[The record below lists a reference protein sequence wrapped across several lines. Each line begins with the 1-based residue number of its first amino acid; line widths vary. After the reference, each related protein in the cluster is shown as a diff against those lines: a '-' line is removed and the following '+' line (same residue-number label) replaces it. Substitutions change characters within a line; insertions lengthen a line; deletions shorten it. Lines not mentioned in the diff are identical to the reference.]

1 MIDLIKKIRIILAV
15 ICIKN
20 NKAKVL
26 KEIENG
32 TLKKIENIKQFIINI
47 KFSDSLKLFLQL
59 FLELVQSSTYVIIL
73 KISVNNLKISV
84 NNFKNSV
91 NNFKSFS
98 K

>member
-32 TLKKIENIKQFIINI
+32 SLKKIENIKQFIINI

-59 FLELVQSSTYVIIL
+59 F
-73 KISVNNLKISV
+73 
-84 NNFKNSV
+84 
-91 NNFKSFS
+91 
-98 K
+98 

>member
-47 KFSDSLKLFLQL
+47 KFTDSLKLFLQL
-59 FLELVQSSTYVIIL
+59 FY
-73 KISVNNLKISV
+73 
-84 NNFKNSV
+84 
-91 NNFKSFS
+91 
-98 K
+98 

>member
-59 FLELVQSSTYVIIL
+59 F
-73 KISVNNLKISV
+73 
-84 NNFKNSV
+84 
-91 NNFKSFS
+91 
-98 K
+98 

>member
-32 TLKKIENIKQFIINI
+32 TLKKIENIKQLIINI
-47 KFSDSLKLFLQL
+47 KFTDSLKLFLQL
-59 FLELVQSSTYVIIL
+59 FY
-73 KISVNNLKISV
+73 
-84 NNFKNSV
+84 
-91 NNFKSFS
+91 
-98 K
+98 

>member
-32 TLKKIENIKQFIINI
+32 TLKKIENIKQLIINI
-47 KFSDSLKLFLQL
+47 KFTESLKLFLQL
-59 FLELVQSSTYVIIL
+59 FY
-73 KISVNNLKISV
+73 
-84 NNFKNSV
+84 
-91 NNFKSFS
+91 
-98 K
+98 